1 MERYTFKVRQ
11 RVHYYPEGRASKKM
25 TGPWTVLGVLKQ
37 PDDGEVRYR
46 IKNRST
52 ELVAR
57 EEDLK
62 LVLRRSKNRRM
73 NDPSA
78 HPARR

>member
-1 MERYTFKVRQ
+1 MERTWHRFRVRQ
-11 RVHYYPEGRASKKM
+11 RVHYYPEGRASKKL
-25 TGPWTVLGVLKQ
+25 TGPWTVLGVVKQ

-62 LVLRRSKNRRM
+62 LVLRRSKKT
-73 NDPSA
+73 DG
-78 HPARR
+78 